1 MSQPQNAA
9 VRFGEAAG
17 LIAQIEPATVIVR
30 QMAADAA
37 SPLAGKANV
46 TDGLAPPLTS
56 SLARFC
62 CAGFRQQHREW

>member
-9 VRFGEAAG
+9 VWFGEPAG
-17 LIAQIEPATVIVR
+17 LIAGIEPASVIVR

-46 TDGLAPPLTS
+46 TIA
-56 SLARFC
+56 
-62 CAGFRQQHREW
+62 